1 MYKNLQ
7 IVLLLFIIFI
17 TFAELIKKYK
27 KMKKIILIIALIFA
41 IISCDSKKNKLISGI
56 DITNIDTAA
65 VPGEDF
71 YQYACGGWMKKHPL
85 TGEYARFGSFDKLA
99 EDNRTQLND
108 LIKEIASYKH
118 ENKTVEQKIGDL
130 YNMAMDSVKRNA
142 DEYFPVV
149 EELNSIAAVNDKNE
163 LLSLIPYLMLNGI
176 NAYFSVF
183 VDADMMNSSMNILQ
197 LYQGGI
203 SLSQRDYY
211 LDKDEHTTKIREQ
224 YKKHIIKMFELTGFS
239 HEHAKKNMEAVMKIE
254 TRLATAAYDK
264 IKQRDPYANY
274 NKMSMDEL
282 KKTAPE
288 INWDNMLNVLNLKGV
303 NEINVS
309 QKESIIEVNNII
321 ASEPLK
327 NHIAYLQWKLI
338 DKAAE
343 YLNDEL
349 YDENFEFYGKI
360 LSGKEQQQPRWK
372 RAVAAVNNVLGEAVG
387 QMFVKKYFP
396 PEAKN
401 RMIKLV
407 HNLQNVL
414 AERISALE
422 WMSDST
428 KTKALE
434 KLRTFYVKIGYP
446 DKWRDY
452 SNLEIKKD
460 SYYDNMKRANRFEN
474 EYMLGKAGK
483 PVDKDE
489 WGMTPQTVN
498 AYYNPTTN
506 EICFPAG
513 ILQYPFFDMTADD
526 AFNYGAI
533 GVVIGHEM
541 THGFDDAGRQFDK
554 DGNLKEWWT
563 AEDAKRFEERA
574 KVMSDY
580 FDSIYVAP
588 GVHANGR
595 FTLGENI
602 ADYGGLRIAYQA
614 YKLATKDNP
623 LPDIDGFTPDQRFFL
638 AYSTVWATNIRH
650 EEILRRTKSDP
661 HSLGKWR
668 VNGQMPHIQAW
679 YDAFNIAE
687 DAPMALPVEKRVS
700 IW

>member
-1 MYKNLQ
+1 
-7 IVLLLFIIFI
+7 
-17 TFAELIKKYK
+17 
-27 KMKKIILIIALIFA
+27 MKKIIIIITLIFM
-41 IISCDSKKNKLISGI
+41 IVSCDSKKNRLISGI

-65 VPGEDF
+65 DPGTDF

-99 EDNRTQLND
+99 EDSRTKLND
-108 LIKEIASYKH
+108 LIKEIALSKH
-118 ENKTVEQKIGDL
+118 ENGTVEQKTGDL
-130 YNMAMDSVKRNA
+130 YHMVMDSVKLNA

-149 EELNSIAAVNDKNE
+149 EELNGIAALKDKNE
-163 LLSLIPYLMLNGI
+163 LLSLIPYLMLNGV

-183 VDADMMNSSMNILQ
+183 VDADMMNSSTNILQ

-203 SLSQRDYY
+203 SLGQRDYY
-211 LDKDEHTTKIREQ
+211 LDKDEHTVKIRDQ

-239 HEHAKKNMEAVMKIE
+239 HGQAKKNMEAVMKIE
-254 TRLATAAYDK
+254 TRLATAAFDK
-264 IKQRDPYANY
+264 IKLRDPYANY
-274 NKMSMDEL
+274 NKMSIDEL

-288 INWDNMLNVLNLKGV
+288 IKWDIMLNTFNLKDIK
-303 NEINVS
+303 EINVS
-309 QKESIIEVNNII
+309 QKESITEVNNII
-321 ASEPLK
+321 ASEPLE
-327 NHIAYLQWKLI
+327 NHIAYLQWKII
-338 DKAAE
+338 DDAAE

-349 YDENFEFYGKI
+349 YAENFEFYGKI
-360 LSGKEQQQPRWK
+360 LSGQEEQQPRWK
-372 RAVAAVNNVLGEAVG
+372 RAVSAVNRVLGEAVG

-396 PEAKN
+396 PEAKE
-401 RMIKLV
+401 RMIQLV
-407 HNLQNVL
+407 HNLQDVL
-414 AERISALE
+414 AERISALK
-422 WMSDST
+422 WMSDDT

-452 SNLEIKKD
+452 SKLKITKD
-460 SYYDNMKRANRFEN
+460 SYYENIKRSNRFEN
-474 EYMLGKAGK
+474 EYMLNKAGK
-483 PVDKDE
+483 PVDRDE

-498 AYYNPTTN
+498 AYYNPATN

-513 ILQYPFFDMTADD
+513 ILQYPFFDMNADD

-541 THGFDDAGRQFDK
+541 THGFDDEGRQFDK
-554 DGNLKEWWT
+554 DGNLKDWWT

-614 YKLATKDNP
+614 YKSATKDNP

-638 AYSTVWATNIRH
+638 AYSTVWAANIRH

-661 HSLGKWR
+661 HALGKWR

-687 DAPMALPVEKRVS
+687 NAPMALPVEKRAE

>member
-1 MYKNLQ
+1 LQ

-27 KMKKIILIIALIFA
+27 KMKKFILIIALTFV

-65 VPGEDF
+65 VPGSDF

-99 EDNRTQLND
+99 EDNRTRLND
-108 LIKEIASYKH
+108 LIKEIASSKH

-130 YNMAMDSVKRNA
+130 YNMAMDSIKRNT

-163 LLSLIPYLMLNGI
+163 LLSLIPYLMLNGV

-203 SLSQRDYY
+203 SLRQRDYY

-224 YKKHIIKMFELTGFS
+224 YKKHVIKMFELTGFS
-239 HEHAKKNMEAVMKIE
+239 HEHAQKNMEAVMKIE

-274 NKMSMDEL
+274 NKMSIDEL
-282 KKTAPE
+282 KKIAPE
-288 INWDNMLNVLNLKGV
+288 INWDIMLNALNLKDI

-338 DKAAE
+338 DEAAE

-360 LSGKEQQQPRWK
+360 LSGKEQPQPRWK

-387 QMFVKKYFP
+387 QIFVKKYFP
-396 PEAKN
+396 PEAKE

-407 HNLQNVL
+407 HNLQDVL
-414 AERISALE
+414 AERISALD

-460 SYYDNMKRANRFEN
+460 SYYENMKRANQFEY
-474 EYMLGKAGK
+474 EYMLDKAGK
-483 PVDKDE
+483 PVDRDE

-513 ILQYPFFDMTADD
+513 ILQYPFFDMNADD

-554 DGNLKEWWT
+554 DGNLKDWWT
-563 AEDAKRFEERA
+563 AEDAKRFEERS

-588 GVHANGR
+588 GIHANGR

-602 ADYGGLRIAYQA
+602 ADYGGLRIACQA
-614 YKLATKDNP
+614 YKMATKDNP
-623 LPDIDGFTPDQRFFL
+623 LPNIDGFTPDQRFFL

-650 EEILRRTKSDP
+650 EEILRLTKSDP

-668 VNGQMPHIQAW
+668 VNGQMPHIQEW

-687 DAPMALPVEKRVS
+687 DAPMALPVEKRIS

>member
-1 MYKNLQ
+1 
-7 IVLLLFIIFI
+7 
-17 TFAELIKKYK
+17 
-27 KMKKIILIIALIFA
+27 MKKIIFISALILT
-41 IISCDSKKNKLISGI
+41 ITSCDSKKNALTSGI
-56 DITNIDTAA
+56 DITNIDTTVA
-65 VPGEDF
+65 PGSDF
-71 YQYACGGWMKKHPL
+71 YQYACGGWMQKNPL

-99 EDNRTQLND
+99 EDNVVQLND
-108 LIKEIASYKH
+108 LITEIASSKH
-118 ENKTVEQKIGDL
+118 ENETIEQKIGDI
-130 YNMAMDSVKRNA
+130 YNMAMDSVKRNT
-142 DEYFPVV
+142 DEYYPIV
-149 EELNSIAAVNDKNE
+149 EELNRIAAIKDKNE
-163 LLSLIPYLMLNGI
+163 LLSLIPSLMLDGVNV
-176 NAYFSVF
+176 YFSVF
-183 VDADMMNSSMNILQ
+183 VDADMMNSSINILQ

-203 SLSQRDYY
+203 SLGQRDYY
-211 LDKDEHTTKIREQ
+211 LDKDAHTTKIREQ
-224 YKKHIIKMFELTGFS
+224 YKQHIMKMFELTGFS
-239 HEHAKKNMEAVMKIE
+239 HEQAKKNMEAVMKIE

-274 NKMSMDEL
+274 NKMSIDEL
-282 KKTAPE
+282 EKITPE
-288 INWDNMLNVLNLKGV
+288 IDWKLMLNVLNLKDV
-303 NEINVS
+303 NELNVS
-309 QKESIIEVNNII
+309 QKESIVEVNNII

-327 NHIAYLQWKLI
+327 NHIAYLQWKVI
-338 DKAAE
+338 DEAAN

-349 YDENFEFYGKI
+349 AAENFDFYGKI

-372 RAVAAVNNVLGEAVG
+372 RAVAVVNGVLGEAVG

-396 PEAKN
+396 PEAKE

-407 HNLQNVL
+407 QNLQDVL
-414 AERISALE
+414 AERISALD

-434 KLRTFYVKIGYP
+434 KLRTFYVKVGYP

-452 SNLEIKKD
+452 SNLKIKKD
-460 SYYDNMKRANRFEN
+460 SYYENIKRASRFEN

-513 ILQYPFFDMTADD
+513 ILQYPFFDMNADD

-554 DGNLKEWWT
+554 DGNLKDWWT
-563 AEDAKRFEERA
+563 TEDARRFEERA

-588 GVHANGR
+588 EVHANGR

-614 YKLATKDNP
+614 YKLATKDSP
-623 LPDIDGFTPDQRFFL
+623 LPDIDGFTSDQRFFL
-638 AYSTVWATNIRH
+638 AYATVWASNIRN

-661 HSLGKWR
+661 HALGKWR

-679 YDAFNIAE
+679 YDAFSIAD

>member
-1 MYKNLQ
+1 MKNTTLI
-7 IVLLLFIIFI
+7 IVLIMMI
-17 TFAELIKKYK
+17 
-27 KMKKIILIIALIFA
+27 M
-41 IISCDSKKNKLISGI
+41 SCNSKKNIPVSGI
-56 DITNIDTAA
+56 DVSNLDTAA
-65 VPGEDF
+65 DCGADF

-85 TGEYARFGSFDKLA
+85 AGEYARFGSFDKLA

-108 LIKEIASYKH
+108 LIAEIASTKH
-118 ENKTVEQKIGDL
+118 ESGTVEQKIGDI
-130 YNMAMDSVKRNA
+130 YSMAMDSAKLNA
-142 DEYFPVV
+142 DEYYPIV
-149 EELNSIAAVNDKNE
+149 EDLNRVAAAEDKTE
-163 LLSLIPYLMLNGI
+163 LLSLVADLIHNGI
-176 NAYFSVF
+176 NAYFFVF

-203 SLSQRDYY
+203 SLRQRDYY
-211 LDKDEHTTKIREQ
+211 LDKDEHTTNIREK
-224 YKKHIIKMFELTGFS
+224 YKQHVVKMFELTGFS
-239 HEHAKKNMEAVMKIE
+239 HDKARKNMEAVMKIE
-254 TRLATAAYDK
+254 TRLATAAYDR
-264 IKQRDPYANY
+264 IKRRDPHANY
-274 NKMSMDEL
+274 HKMSIDEL
-282 KKTAPE
+282 KKITPE
-288 INWDNMLNVLNLKGV
+288 INWEIILDAINLKNV
-303 NEINVS
+303 NEINVA

-321 ASEPLK
+321 ATESLK
-327 NHIAYLQWKLI
+327 NNIAYVQWKII
-338 DKAAE
+338 DGAAE
-343 YLNDEL
+343 YLSNDL
-349 YDENFEFYGKI
+349 FDANFDFYGKV
-360 LSGKEQQQPRWK
+360 LSGKEESQPRWK
-372 RAVAAVNNVLGEAVG
+372 RAVSAVNSVLGEAVG

-396 PEAKN
+396 PEAKE
-401 RMIKLV
+401 RMLKLV
-407 HNLQNVL
+407 HNLQDVF
-414 AERISALE
+414 AERISALD

-428 KTKALE
+428 KLKALE
-434 KLRTFYVKIGYP
+434 KLKTFYVKIGYP

-460 SYYDNMKRANRFEN
+460 SYYENIKRANRFEN
-474 EYMLGKAGK
+474 DYMFNQAGK

-513 ILQYPFFDMTADD
+513 ILQYPFFDMNADD

-541 THGFDDAGRQFDK
+541 THGFDDEGRKFDK
-554 DGNLKEWWT
+554 DGNLKDWWT
-563 AEDAKRFEERA
+563 AEDARQFENRA

-580 FDSIYVAP
+580 YDSIYVAP
-588 GVHANGR
+588 GIHANGR

-614 YKLATKDNP
+614 YKAATKDKP

-638 AYSTVWATNIRH
+638 AYSTVWATNTRH
-650 EEILRRTKSDP
+650 EEILRLTKSDP
-661 HSLGKWR
+661 HALGKWR

>member
-1 MYKNLQ
+1 
-7 IVLLLFIIFI
+7 
-17 TFAELIKKYK
+17 
-27 KMKKIILIIALIFA
+27 MKKITFIIASILIIT
-41 IISCDSKKNKLISGI
+41 SCDSKKNALKSGI
-56 DITNIDTAA
+56 DITNIDTTV
-65 VPGEDF
+65 VPGADF
-71 YQYACGGWMKKHPL
+71 YQYACGGWMQKNPL

-99 EDNRTQLND
+99 EDNVVQLND
-108 LIKEIASYKH
+108 LITEIASSKH
-118 ENKTVEQKIGDL
+118 ENETIEQKIGDI
-130 YNMAMDSVKRNA
+130 YNMAMDSVKRNT
-142 DEYFPVV
+142 DEYYPIV
-149 EELNSIAAVNDKNE
+149 EELNRIAALKDKNE
-163 LLSLIPYLMLNGI
+163 LLSLVPYLMLDGVDV
-176 NAYFSVF
+176 YFSVF
-183 VDADMMNSSMNILQ
+183 VDADMMNSSINILQ

-203 SLSQRDYY
+203 SLRQRDYY
-211 LDKDEHTTKIREQ
+211 LDKDEHTKKIREH
-224 YKKHIIKMFELTGFS
+224 YKQHIIKMFELTGFS
-239 HEHAKKNMEAVMKIE
+239 HEQAKKNMEAIIKIE
-254 TRLATAAYDK
+254 TRLATAAFDK
-264 IKQRDPYANY
+264 VKQRDPYANY
-274 NKMSMDEL
+274 NKMSIDEL
-282 KKTAPE
+282 KKIAPE
-288 INWDNMLNVLNLKGV
+288 INWNVLLHVLNLKTIS
-303 NEINVS
+303 EINVS

-327 NHIAYLQWKLI
+327 NHVAYLQWKVI
-338 DKAAE
+338 DEAAN

-349 YDENFEFYGKI
+349 SAEKFDFYGKI
-360 LSGKEQQQPRWK
+360 LSGREQQQPRWK
-372 RAVAAVNNVLGEAVG
+372 RAVSTVNSVLGEAVG

-396 PEAKN
+396 PEAKE

-407 HNLQNVL
+407 QNMQDVL
-414 AERISALE
+414 AERISALD

-452 SNLEIKKD
+452 SNLNIKKD
-460 SYYDNMKRANRFEN
+460 SYYENIKRANRFEK
-474 EYMLGKAGK
+474 EYMFSKAGK

-513 ILQYPFFDMTADD
+513 ILQYPFFDMNADD

-554 DGNLKEWWT
+554 DGNLKDWWT
-563 AEDAKRFEERA
+563 AEDARRFEERA

-588 GVHANGR
+588 DVHANGR

-614 YKLATKDNP
+614 YKAATKDSP

-638 AYSTVWATNIRH
+638 AYATVWASNIRN

-661 HSLGKWR
+661 HALGKWR

-679 YDAFNIAE
+679 YDAFNITD
-687 DAPMALPVEKRVS
+687 DAPMALPAEKRVS